1 MNLQEKALYHQ
12 IHPIKL
18 STDWSTGFI
27 AVYFL
32 WLHNLIIALLIMII
46 PSSLVTFLLIRFVD
60 LEKYKESRFGK
71 YVRQYMTRA
80 AEMIRFAGYLVM
92 TLGAWFHLL
101 WLIFVGLGIIL
112 LAWFR
117 GIIFPGTA

>member
-1 MNLQEKALYHQ
+1 MNLKEKALYHQ

-18 STDWSTGFI
+18 LTDWFTGFI

-32 WLHNLIIALLIMII
+32 WLHNLITGLLIMIV
-46 PSSLVTFLLIRFVD
+46 PASLVTFLLIRFVD

-71 YVRQYMTRA
+71 YISQYMTRTT
-80 AEMIRFAGYLVM
+80 EVIRFTGYLLM
-92 TLGAWFHLL
+92 GLGAWLHLL
-101 WLIFVGLGIIL
+101 WLILVGLVTIL

-117 GIIFPGTA
+117 GIIFPGTV

>member
-1 MNLQEKALYHQ
+1 MNLKEKALYHQ

-18 STDWSTGFI
+18 LTDWITGFI

-32 WLHNLIIALLIMII
+32 WLHNLIVALLIMLI
-46 PSSLVTFLLIRFVD
+46 PASLVTFLLIRFVD

-71 YVRQYMTRA
+71 YISQYMTRTT
-80 AEMIRFAGYLVM
+80 EVIRFTGYLLM
-92 TLGAWFHLL
+92 GLGAWLHLL
-101 WLIFVGLGIIL
+101 WLILVGLVTIL

-117 GIIFPGTA
+117 GIIFPGTV